1 MARRLKHSA
10 SPRPR
15 TCSPF
20 TSTVSSVW
28 TNDLRSAAIAALL
41 VEQGYEQLGRMGYRK
56 LEVSWI
62 PEDNLA
68 MLGLIKLLGDEAYKR
83 YRIYEKQLPSAP

>member
-1 MARRLKHSA
+1 
-10 SPRPR
+10 
-15 TCSPF
+15 
-20 TSTVSSVW
+20 
-28 TNDLRSAAIAALL
+28 
-41 VEQGYEQLGRMGYRK
+41 MGYRK

-68 MLGLIKLLGDEAYKR
+68 MLGLIKLLGGEAYKR